1 MGMILPRCSRHKLAC
16 LMTYPRH
23 LDRCRGQT
31 SRGCMGKREDRG
43 AGPKHFL
50 EIDTG
55 PAEGFQAKKHHDGLV
70 KKYHGSQRVS
80 FLVRSSL
87 RMILAIFYGSQSVI
101 SRSFIVTDDSS
112 HFLFEGGKSIDHR
125 LPEP

>member
-1 MGMILPRCSRHKLAC
+1 
-16 LMTYPRH
+16 
-23 LDRCRGQT
+23 
-31 SRGCMGKREDRG
+31 MGKREDRG

-87 RMILAIFYGSQSVI
+87 RMILAIFYSKAANLSTTVYQSHDNTQ
-101 SRSFIVTDDSS
+101 SCFST
-112 HFLFEGGKSIDHR
+112 
-125 LPEP
+125 